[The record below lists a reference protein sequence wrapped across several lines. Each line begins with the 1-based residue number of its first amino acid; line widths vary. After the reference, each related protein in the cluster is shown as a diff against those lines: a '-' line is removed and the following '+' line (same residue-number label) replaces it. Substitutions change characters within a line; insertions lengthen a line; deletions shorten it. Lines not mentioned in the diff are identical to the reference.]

1 MATCPNCGSSNPGG
15 AAFCCGCGSKLPP
28 QASEA
33 PRATVVCPHCNVQN
47 PSGSTFC
54 YSCSNPLYGNSAN
67 PLPPSG
73 HYDSRTVQYNP
84 YELPVGARVTSII
97 AMVLGIVSCCSCYM
111 GWMFSIPALI
121 VASISR
127 GRTPPDV
134 ENPKANVA
142 TITGA
147 IGIGLS
153 VLSFIILLAAAS

>member
-84 YELPVGARVTSII
+84 YELPVG
-97 AMVLGIVSCCSCYM
+97 
-111 GWMFSIPALI
+111 
-121 VASISR
+121 
-127 GRTPPDV
+127 
-134 ENPKANVA
+134 
-142 TITGA
+142 
-147 IGIGLS
+147 
-153 VLSFIILLAAAS
+153 IILSLIGGPFFLWLLLKRKGGRHG